1 MIAPF
6 PSPVKEWH
14 NDTYASID
22 PKRPELS
29 AKGKKIVITG
39 GGYGIGRGTAIAF
52 AEAGAAGIAI
62 LGRKEAPLLE
72 TKEFI
77 ENKYNIPVTTHVADV
92 TDESAVK
99 KAAQKIGEWHVLDM
113 NAGYFSAPATALEI
127 SADEWWKSFEVYLP
141 FSPRSLM
148 QFLMVPDQR
157 KRFLHNSSSLPS
169 HPRPK
174 LHPHWCFH
182 GRRNPSCSN
191 ACPSVLIRRLKI
203 RITQSYGNPSR

>member
-1 MIAPF
+1 MIPPF

-29 AKGKKIVITG
+29 AKAKKIVITG

-62 LGRKEAPLLE
+62 LGRKEVPLLE

-77 ENKYNIPVTTHVADV
+77 ENKYNIPVSTHVADV

-99 KAAQKIGEWHVLDM
+99 KAAKEIGEWHVLDM
-113 NAGYFSAPATALEI
+113 NAGFFSAPATTLEI
-127 SADEWWKSFEVYLP
+127 RADEWWKSFEVYLP
-141 FSPRSLM
+141 FHPL
-148 QFLMVPDQR
+148 
-157 KRFLHNSSSLPS
+157 SS
-169 HPRPK
+169 RCK
-174 LHPHWCFH
+174 
-182 GRRNPSCSN
+182 
-191 ACPSVLIRRLKI
+191 A
-203 RITQSYGNPSR
+203 